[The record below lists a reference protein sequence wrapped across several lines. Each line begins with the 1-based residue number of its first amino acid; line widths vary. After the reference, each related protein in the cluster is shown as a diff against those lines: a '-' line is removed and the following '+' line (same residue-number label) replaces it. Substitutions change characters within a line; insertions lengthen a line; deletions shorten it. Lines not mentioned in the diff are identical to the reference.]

1 MARQTYAHFS
11 RRLRVSTC
19 DLLPHVVSTHIISG
33 NFLSQQKVIEVLF
46 ILGTGVVIQLSRRG
60 KKRRKAE
67 YQTNLDLLPPS
78 CVCPMYDLSR
88 LVPYGDGRQ
97 RRTEEHKKRT
107 YIRKQHQASCSFIY
121 CFNNVFKPSFWQ
133 LLASSCS
140 SWLHTR
146 APRAGNKST
155 EYIVH

>member
-1 MARQTYAHFS
+1 MARQTYTHFS
-11 RRLRVSTC
+11 HRLRVSTR
-19 DLLPHVVSTHIISG
+19 DHIISG

-60 KKRRKAE
+60 KKKRKAE
-67 YQTNLDLLPPS
+67 YRTNLDLLPPS
-78 CVCPMYDLSR
+78 LVCPMYDLSR
-88 LVPYGDGRQ
+88 LVPYGEGQ
-97 RRTEEHKKRT
+97 WRRTEEHNKRT
-107 YIRKQHQASCSFIY
+107 YIRKQHQGCCSFIY
-121 CFNNVFKPSFWQ
+121 CFNNIFKPFYFLQ